1 MAFGKPCVVANAT
14 SLPEAGGTFARYF
27 DPDNLHDAI
36 RVIRGVLDDPAGLAA
51 WEADIRRDYRPVPW
65 SASADAVMAAL
76 VPAAATR

>member
-1 MAFGKPCVVANAT
+1 
-14 SLPEAGGTFARYF
+14 
-27 DPDNLHDAI
+27 
-36 RVIRGVLDDPAGLAA
+36 VIRGVLDDPAGLAA